1 MFKFNAI
8 SYMFVFRI
16 LISVCFGE
24 KSFSRKKGGGGFVF
38 MAFPVLGVCV
48 FLVELKK
55 TCYFWVVCS

>member
-38 MAFPVLGVCV
+38 MAFPVLGVCFFGGIEKNLL
-48 FLVELKK
+48 FLGCL
-55 TCYFWVVCS
+55 